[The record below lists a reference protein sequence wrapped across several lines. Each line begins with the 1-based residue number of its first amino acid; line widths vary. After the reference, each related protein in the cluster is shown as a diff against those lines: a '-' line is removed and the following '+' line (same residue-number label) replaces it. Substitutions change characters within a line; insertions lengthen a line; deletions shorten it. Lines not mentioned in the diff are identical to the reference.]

1 LTFEIS
7 FAMEIPK
14 NNNRRDFLIK
24 SGMLAA
30 GITMGANTGF
40 VSASAKSKNKL
51 PKWRGFNLL
60 DFFNPEADKG
70 RKNPVE
76 HFKWMVDWGFDFVR
90 VPIAYPAY
98 LQFDR
103 SRPILAEEVLNF
115 DERRLEE
122 IDKLVYQAHQQGL
135 HVSLNLHR
143 APGFCINA
151 GFVEP
156 YNLWKDQEALDAF
169 CAHWEMWAKRY
180 KNISSKKLSF
190 DLVNEPFMRQDVND
204 QHSPGGP
211 VPVEDYYRVAK
222 AAVETIKKV
231 KSSRLVIADGNGGGG
246 IAVPELADLGI
257 GQSCRAYHPMIVS
270 HYQAPWVYK
279 ETDILPPPIWPGKYN
294 GQTYN
299 REMLEQYYAPW
310 FALMEMGVG
319 VHCGEC
325 GAYNK
330 TPHAV
335 FLAWFEDVLDILN
348 EKGIGFGI
356 WEFSG
361 TFGILNSGR
370 QDVVYEDWYGQKLD
384 RKYLNLLMKYA

>member
-1 LTFEIS
+1 MGNFKS
-7 FAMEIPK
+7 
-14 NNNRRDFLIK
+14 NHRRDFLVK
-24 SGMLAA
+24 SSLIAA
-30 GITMGANTGF
+30 GLTLGANN
-40 VSASAKSKNKL
+40 SIASQLAKPKNKL

-60 DFFNPEADKG
+60 DFFNPDADKG

-76 HFKWMVDWGFDFVR
+76 HFKWMADWGFDFVR
-90 VPIAYPAY
+90 VPISYPSY
-98 LQFDR
+98 LDFDR
-103 SRPILAEEVLNF
+103 SRPILAEDVLNF

-122 IDKLVYQAHQQGL
+122 IDNLVFQAHKQGL

-180 KNISSKKLSF
+180 KYISSKKLSF

-222 AAVETIKKV
+222 AAVETIKNV

-246 IAVPELADLGI
+246 IAVPEFADLDI

-270 HYQAPWVYK
+270 HYQASWVYK
-279 ETDILPPPIWPGKYN
+279 ETETLSPPVWPGEFN
-294 GQTYN
+294 GQMYN
-299 REMLEQYYAPW
+299 REMLERYYAPW
-310 FALMEMGVG
+310 VALLEMGVG

-330 TPHAV
+330 TPHNV
-335 FLAWFEDVLDILN
+335 FLAWFEDVLDILHEN
-348 EKGIGFGI
+348 GIGFGI

-370 QDVVYEDWYGQKLD
+370 QDVNYEDWYGQKLD
-384 RKYLNLLMKYA
+384 RKYLNLLMKYT

>member
-1 LTFEIS
+1 MGNFKS
-7 FAMEIPK
+7 
-14 NNNRRDFLIK
+14 NHRRDFLVK
-24 SGMLAA
+24 SSLIAA
-30 GITMGANTGF
+30 GLTLGANN
-40 VSASAKSKNKL
+40 SIASQLAKPKNKL

-60 DFFNPEADKG
+60 DFFNPDADKG

-76 HFKWMVDWGFDFVR
+76 HFKWMADWGFDFVR
-90 VPIAYPAY
+90 VPISYPSY
-98 LQFDR
+98 LDFDR
-103 SRPILAEEVLNF
+103 SRPILAEDVLNF

-122 IDKLVYQAHQQGL
+122 IDNLVFQAHKQGL

-180 KNISSKKLSF
+180 KYISSKKLSF

-222 AAVETIKKV
+222 AAVETIKNV

-246 IAVPELADLGI
+246 IAVPEFADLDI

-270 HYQAPWVYK
+270 HYQASWVYK
-279 ETDILPPPIWPGKYN
+279 ETETLSPPVWPGEFK
-294 GQTYN
+294 GQMYN
-299 REMLEQYYAPW
+299 REMLERYYAPW
-310 FALMEMGVG
+310 VALLEMGVG

-330 TPHAV
+330 TPHDV
-335 FLAWFEDVLDILN
+335 FLAWFEDVLDILHEN
-348 EKGIGFGI
+348 GIGFGI

-370 QDVVYEDWYGQKLD
+370 QDVNYEDWYGQKLD
-384 RKYLNLLMKYA
+384 RKYLNLLMKYT

>member
-1 LTFEIS
+1 MGNFKS
-7 FAMEIPK
+7 
-14 NNNRRDFLIK
+14 NHRRDFLVK
-24 SGMLAA
+24 SSLIAA
-30 GITMGANTGF
+30 GLTLGANN
-40 VSASAKSKNKL
+40 SIASQLAKPKNKL

-60 DFFNPEADKG
+60 DFFNPDADKG

-76 HFKWMVDWGFDFVR
+76 HFKWMADWGFDFVR
-90 VPIAYPAY
+90 VPISYPSY
-98 LQFDR
+98 LDFDR
-103 SRPILAEEVLNF
+103 SRPILAEDVLNF

-122 IDKLVYQAHQQGL
+122 IDNLVFQAHKQGL

-180 KNISSKKLSF
+180 KYISSKKLSF

-222 AAVETIKKV
+222 AAVETIKNV

-246 IAVPELADLGI
+246 IAVPEFADLDI

-270 HYQAPWVYK
+270 HYQASWVYK
-279 ETDILPPPIWPGKYN
+279 ETETLPPPVWPGEFN
-294 GQTYN
+294 GQMYN
-299 REMLEQYYAPW
+299 REMLERYYAPW
-310 FALMEMGVG
+310 VALLEMGVG

-330 TPHAV
+330 TPHDV
-335 FLAWFEDVLDILN
+335 FLAWFEDVLDILHEN
-348 EKGIGFGI
+348 GIGFGI

-370 QDVVYEDWYGQKLD
+370 QDVNYEDWYGQKLD
-384 RKYLNLLMKYA
+384 RKYLNLLMKYT

>member
-1 LTFEIS
+1 MLNKNNGGRREFLLKSGLISAGLTLGANVS
-7 FAMEIPK
+7 FASH
-14 NNNRRDFLIK
+14 L
-24 SGMLAA
+24 
-30 GITMGANTGF
+30 
-40 VSASAKSKNKL
+40 AKSKNKL

-60 DFFNPEADKG
+60 DFFHPEADKG
-70 RKNPVE
+70 RKNPIE
-76 HFKWMVDWGFDFVR
+76 HFKWMADWGFDFVR
-90 VPIAYPAY
+90 LPISYPAY
-98 LQFDR
+98 LDFDR

-122 IDKLVYQAHQQGL
+122 IDNLILNAHKQGL

-151 GFVEP
+151 GFEEP

-180 KNISSKKLSF
+180 KNINSKKLSF

-211 VPVEDYYRVAK
+211 VPVEDYHRVAK
-222 AAVETIKKV
+222 AALETIKNV

-246 IAVPELADLGI
+246 IAMPELADLDI
-257 GQSCRAYHPMIVS
+257 AQSCRAYHPMVVS
-270 HYQAPWVYK
+270 HYNAPWVYK
-279 ETDILPPPIWPGKYN
+279 DTESLPPPIWPGESN
-294 GQTYN
+294 GQIYN
-299 REMLEQYYAPW
+299 REILERYYAPW
-310 FALMEMGVG
+310 IALLKMGVG

-330 TPHAV
+330 TPHEV
-335 FLAWFEDVLDILN
+335 FLAWFEDVLDILHEN
-348 EKGIGFGI
+348 GIGFGI

-370 QDVVYEDWYGQKLD
+370 QDVAYENWYGQKLD
-384 RKYLNLLMKYA
+384 RKYLNLLMKYS

>member
-1 LTFEIS
+1 MGNFKS
-7 FAMEIPK
+7 
-14 NNNRRDFLIK
+14 NHRRDFLVK
-24 SGMLAA
+24 SSLIAA
-30 GITMGANTGF
+30 GLTLGANN
-40 VSASAKSKNKL
+40 SIASQLAKPKNKL

-60 DFFNPEADKG
+60 DFFNPDADKG

-76 HFKWMVDWGFDFVR
+76 HFKWMADWGFDFVR
-90 VPIAYPAY
+90 VPISYPSY
-98 LQFDR
+98 LDFDR
-103 SRPILAEEVLNF
+103 SRPILAEDVLNF

-122 IDKLVYQAHQQGL
+122 IDNLVFQAHKQGL

-222 AAVETIKKV
+222 AAVETIKNV

-246 IAVPELADLGI
+246 IAVPEFADLDI

-270 HYQAPWVYK
+270 HYQASWVYK
-279 ETDILPPPIWPGKYN
+279 ETETLSPPVWPGEFK
-294 GQTYN
+294 GQMYN
-299 REMLEQYYAPW
+299 REMLERYYAPW
-310 FALMEMGVG
+310 VALLEMGVG

-330 TPHAV
+330 TPHNV
-335 FLAWFEDVLDILN
+335 FLAWFEDVLDILHEN
-348 EKGIGFGI
+348 GIGFGI

-370 QDVVYEDWYGQKLD
+370 QDVNYEDWYGQKLD
-384 RKYLNLLMKYA
+384 RKYLNLLMKYT

>member
-1 LTFEIS
+1 MGNI
-7 FAMEIPK
+7 K
-14 NNNRRDFLIK
+14 NKGRRDFLVK
-24 SGMLAA
+24 SSLIAA
-30 GITMGANTGF
+30 SLTLGAN
-40 VSASAKSKNKL
+40 SSIASQLAKPKNKL

-60 DFFNPEADKG
+60 DFFNPDADKG

-76 HFKWMVDWGFDFVR
+76 HFKWMADWGFDFVR
-90 VPIAYPAY
+90 VPISYPSY
-98 LQFDR
+98 LDFDR

-122 IDKLVYQAHQQGL
+122 IDNLVFQAQKQGL

-211 VPVEDYYRVAK
+211 VPVEDYHRVAK
-222 AAVETIKKV
+222 AAMETIKNV

-246 IAVPELADLGI
+246 IAVPELADLDI

-270 HYQAPWVYK
+270 HYQASWVFK
-279 ETDILPPPIWPGKYN
+279 ETETLSPPVWPGEFN
-294 GQTYN
+294 GQMYN
-299 REMLEQYYAPW
+299 REMLERYYAPW
-310 FALMEMGVG
+310 IALLEMGVG

-330 TPHAV
+330 TPHDV
-335 FLAWFEDVLDILN
+335 FLAWFEDVLDILHEN
-348 EKGIGFGI
+348 GIGFGI

-370 QDVVYEDWYGQKLD
+370 QDVNYENWYGQKLD

>member
-1 LTFEIS
+1 
-7 FAMEIPK
+7 MQ
-14 NNNRRDFLIK
+14 NNNNSRRDFLVK
-24 SGMLAA
+24 SSLMAA
-30 GITMGANTGF
+30 GFTFGANTLF
-40 VSASAKSKNKL
+40 ASELPKPKNKL

-60 DFFNPEADKG
+60 DFFDPDADKG

-76 HFKWMVDWGFDFVR
+76 HFKWMADWGFDFVR
-90 VPIAYPAY
+90 VPISYPAY
-98 LQFDR
+98 LKFDR

-122 IDKLVYQAHQQGL
+122 IDNLIYQAHKQGL

-180 KNISSKKLSF
+180 KHISSKKLSF

-222 AAVETIKKV
+222 AAVQTIKHV

-246 IAVPELADLGI
+246 IGVPELADLGI
-257 GQSCRAYHPMIVS
+257 AQSCRAYHPMIVS

-279 ETDILPPPIWPGKYN
+279 DTDILPLPVWPGEYN
-294 GQTYN
+294 GKMYN
-299 REMLEQYYAPW
+299 KEMLERYYAPW

-335 FLAWFEDVLDILN
+335 FLAWFEDVLDILH

-370 QDVVYEDWYGQKLD
+370 QDVAYEDWQGQKLD

>member
-1 LTFEIS
+1 
-7 FAMEIPK
+7 MENPK

-24 SGMLAA
+24 SGVVAA
-30 GITMGANTGF
+30 GITLGANTGF
-40 VSASAKSKNKL
+40 ASSQAIPKNKL

-76 HFKWMVDWGFDFVR
+76 HFKWMADWGFDFVR
-90 VPIAYPAY
+90 VPIAYPSY

-122 IDKLVYQAHQQGL
+122 IDNLVYQAHKQGL

-180 KNISSKKLSF
+180 KNISAKKLSF

-204 QHSPGGP
+204 QLSPGGP
-211 VPVEDYYRVAK
+211 VPVKDYYRVAK
-222 AAVETIKKV
+222 AAVQTIKKV

-246 IAVPELADLGI
+246 IAVPELADLDI
-257 GQSCRAYHPMIVS
+257 GQSCRAYHPTIIS
-270 HYQAPWVYK
+270 HYQASWVYK
-279 ETDILPPPIWPGKYN
+279 ETDILPPPVWPGEYN

-299 REMLEQYYAPW
+299 REMLEKYYAPW

-330 TPHAV
+330 TPHHV
-335 FLAWFEDVLDILN
+335 FLAWFEDVLDILH

-384 RKYLNLLMKYA
+384 RKYLNLLKKYA